1 MSMKKKKPQTASK
14 NNKNPNSNPD
24 ISYQNK
30 DIVSKLFG
38 ERMKGKSLSLFGL
51 DTNLKVMDIR
61 PTNIPIVQA
70 KELRMDNLFELED
83 GSVAILDYESQFKE
97 TNFTKY
103 GYYIMNVINRYL
115 NEGKTPDIHMMVL
128 YTADIETAKTT
139 LERTACR
146 IKIEAAYLTGTPS
159 EQWLEEI
166 KESLANQIISDK
178 TLMQLI
184 LLPLT
189 YKDEKKKQET
199 IKLCVNLARKI
210 PDKEQETF
218 ALAGILTFTDKI
230 ISESMRKHIE
240 EVLSM
245 TQVGQMLMDRGR
257 KEGWKEGEK
266 SGQQK
271 GDYKRAKKTALKL
284 LKRGDSLDDIS
295 EILEVSTDVIK
306 LWEQESLHG

>member
-1 MSMKKKKPQTASK
+1 MKKKKQQTLSK

-24 ISYQNK
+24 IAYQNK

-38 ERMKGKSLSLFGL
+38 EQMKGKSLSLFGL
-51 DTNLKVMDIR
+51 NTELKVIDIHPTNL
-61 PTNIPIVQA
+61 PIIQA

-83 GSVAILDYESQFKE
+83 GSIAILDYESDYKE

-115 NEGKTPDIHMMVL
+115 KEGKSPDIHMMVL
-128 YTADIETAKTT
+128 YTADIEKAKTT

-146 IKIEAAYLTGTPS
+146 IHVEAAYLTGIPS
-159 EQWLEEI
+159 EKWLAEI
-166 KESLANQIISDK
+166 KDSLSNHTIPDTI
-178 TLMQLI
+178 LMHLI

-189 YKDEKKKQET
+189 YKEKEKKQEA
-199 IKLCVNLARKI
+199 IKQCVNLARQI

-230 ISESMRKHIE
+230 ISKSMRKHIE

>member
-1 MSMKKKKPQTASK
+1 MKKKKPQTASK
-14 NNKNPNSNPD
+14 NSKNPNANPA
-24 ISYQNK
+24 IAYQNK

-38 ERMKGKSLSLFGL
+38 EQMKGKSLSLFGL

-128 YTADIETAKTT
+128 YTADIETAKTI

-166 KESLANQIISDK
+166 KGSLANQIISDK
-178 TLMQLI
+178 TLMRLI

-189 YKDEKKKQET
+189 YKDEEKKQET
-199 IKLCVNLARKI
+199 IKLCVNLAQKI

-218 ALAGILTFTDKI
+218 ALAGILAFTDKI
-230 ISESMRKHIE
+230 ISNSTKKYIE
-240 EVLSM
+240 EVLGM
-245 TQVGQMLMDRGR
+245 TQVGQMLMDKGR
-257 KEGWKEGEK
+257 KEGTITLLFDLYNDGDITLHKAASK
-266 SGQQK
+266 SGMSEEDFLK
-271 GDYKRAKKTALKL
+271 AAK
-284 LKRGDSLDDIS
+284 S
-295 EILEVSTDVIK
+295 ILEK
-306 LWEQESLHG
+306 

>member
-1 MSMKKKKPQTASK
+1 MKKKKQQTTSK
-14 NNKNPNSNPD
+14 NSKNPNSNPD

-38 ERMKGKSLSLFGL
+38 EQMKGKSLSLFGL

-83 GSVAILDYESQFKE
+83 GSIAILDYESQFKE

-128 YTADIETAKTT
+128 YTADIETAKTI

-159 EQWLEEI
+159 EQWLIEI

-178 TLMQLI
+178 TLMRLI

-189 YKDEKKKQET
+189 YKDEEKKQET
-199 IKLCVNLARKI
+199 IKLCVNLAQKI

-218 ALAGILTFTDKI
+218 ALAGILAFTDKI
-230 ISESMRKHIE
+230 ISNSTKKYIE
-240 EVLSM
+240 EVLGM
-245 TQVGQMLMDRGR
+245 TQVGQMLMDKGR
-257 KEGWKEGEK
+257 KEGTITLLFDLYNDGDITLHKAASK
-266 SGQQK
+266 SGMSEEDFLK
-271 GDYKRAKKTALKL
+271 AAK
-284 LKRGDSLDDIS
+284 S
-295 EILEVSTDVIK
+295 ILEK
-306 LWEQESLHG
+306 

>member
-1 MSMKKKKPQTASK
+1 MKKKKPQTASK
-14 NNKNPNSNPD
+14 NSKNPNANPA
-24 ISYQNK
+24 IAYQNK

-38 ERMKGKSLSLFGL
+38 EQMKGKSLSLFGL
-51 DTNLKVMDIR
+51 NTNLKVMDIR

-128 YTADIETAKTT
+128 YTADIETAKTI

-166 KESLANQIISDK
+166 KGSLANQIISDK
-178 TLMQLI
+178 TLMRLI

-189 YKDEKKKQET
+189 YKDEEKKQET
-199 IKLCVNLARKI
+199 IKLCVNLAQKI

-218 ALAGILTFTDKI
+218 ALAGILAFTDKI
-230 ISESMRKHIE
+230 ISNSTKKYIE
-240 EVLSM
+240 EVLGM
-245 TQVGQMLMDRGR
+245 TQVGQMLMDKGR
-257 KEGWKEGEK
+257 KEGTITLLFDLYNDGDITLHKAASK
-266 SGQQK
+266 SGMSEEDFLK
-271 GDYKRAKKTALKL
+271 AAK
-284 LKRGDSLDDIS
+284 S
-295 EILEVSTDVIK
+295 ILEK
-306 LWEQESLHG
+306 

>member
-1 MSMKKKKPQTASK
+1 MPMKKKKQQTISK

-24 ISYQNK
+24 IAYQNK

-38 ERMKGKSLSLFGL
+38 EQMKGKSLSLFGL

-128 YTADIETAKTT
+128 YTADIETAKTI

-166 KESLANQIISDK
+166 KGSLANQIISDK
-178 TLMQLI
+178 TLMRLI

-189 YKDEKKKQET
+189 YKDEEKKQET

-230 ISESMRKHIE
+230 ISNSTKKYIE
-240 EVLSM
+240 EVLGM
-245 TQVGQMLMDRGR
+245 TQVGQMLMDKGR
-257 KEGWKEGEK
+257 KEGTITLLFDLYNDGDITLHKAASK
-266 SGQQK
+266 SGMSEEDFLK
-271 GDYKRAKKTALKL
+271 AAK
-284 LKRGDSLDDIS
+284 S
-295 EILEVSTDVIK
+295 ILEK
-306 LWEQESLHG
+306 

>member
-1 MSMKKKKPQTASK
+1 MKKKKPQTASK
-14 NNKNPNSNPD
+14 NSKNPNANPA
-24 ISYQNK
+24 IAYQNK

-38 ERMKGKSLSLFGL
+38 EQMKGKSLSLFGL
-51 DTNLKVMDIR
+51 NTNLKVMDIR

-83 GSVAILDYESQFKE
+83 GSIAILDYESQFKE

-128 YTADIETAKTT
+128 YTADIETAKTI

-166 KESLANQIISDK
+166 KGSLANQIISDK
-178 TLMQLI
+178 TLMRLI

-189 YKDEKKKQET
+189 YKDEEKKQET
-199 IKLCVNLARKI
+199 IKLCVNLAQKI

-218 ALAGILTFTDKI
+218 ALAGILAFTDKI
-230 ISESMRKHIE
+230 ISNSTKKYIE
-240 EVLSM
+240 EVLGM
-245 TQVGQMLMDRGR
+245 TQVGQMLMDKGR
-257 KEGWKEGEK
+257 KEGTITLLFDLYNDGDITLHKAASK
-266 SGQQK
+266 SGMSEEDFLK
-271 GDYKRAKKTALKL
+271 AAK
-284 LKRGDSLDDIS
+284 S
-295 EILEVSTDVIK
+295 ILEK
-306 LWEQESLHG
+306 

>member
-1 MSMKKKKPQTASK
+1 MPMKKKKQQTIFK

-24 ISYQNK
+24 IAYQNK

-38 ERMKGKSLSLFGL
+38 EWMKGKPLSLFDL
-51 DTNLKVMDIR
+51 PTNLKVIDIR
-61 PTNIPIVQA
+61 PTNLPIVQA

-83 GSVAILDYESQFKE
+83 GSIAILDYESNYKE

-115 NEGKTPDIHMMVL
+115 KEGKSPDIHMMVL
-128 YTADIETAKTT
+128 YTADIEKAKTT

-146 IKIEAAYLTGTPS
+146 IHVEAAYLTGIPS
-159 EQWLEEI
+159 EQWLAEI
-166 KESLANQIISDK
+166 KESITNHTISDK
-178 TLMQLI
+178 ILMHLI

-189 YKDEKKKQET
+189 YREEKKKQEA
-199 IKLCVNLARKI
+199 IKQCAELARKI
-210 PDKEQETF
+210 PDKEQEAF
-218 ALAGILTFTDKI
+218 VLAGILTFTDKI
-230 ISESMRKHIE
+230 ISKSTKKHIE

-245 TQVGQMLMDRGR
+245 TQVGQMLMDR
-257 KEGWKEGEK
+257 GWKEGEK

-306 LWEQESLHG
+306 RWEQESLHG

>member
-1 MSMKKKKPQTASK
+1 MKKKKPQTTSK
-14 NNKNPNSNPD
+14 NSKNPNANPA
-24 ISYQNK
+24 IAYQNK

-38 ERMKGKSLSLFGL
+38 EQMKGKSLSLFGL

-159 EQWLEEI
+159 EQWLIEI

-178 TLMQLI
+178 TLMRLI

-189 YKDEKKKQET
+189 YKDEEKKQET
-199 IKLCVNLARKI
+199 IKLCVNLAQKI

-218 ALAGILTFTDKI
+218 ALAGILAFTDKI
-230 ISESMRKHIE
+230 ISNSTKKYIE
-240 EVLSM
+240 EVLGM
-245 TQVGQMLMDRGR
+245 TQVGQMLMDKGR
-257 KEGWKEGEK
+257 KEGTITLLFDLYNDGDITLHKAASK
-266 SGQQK
+266 SGMSEEDFLK
-271 GDYKRAKKTALKL
+271 AAK
-284 LKRGDSLDDIS
+284 S
-295 EILEVSTDVIK
+295 ILEK
-306 LWEQESLHG
+306 

>member
-1 MSMKKKKPQTASK
+1 MKKKKPQTASK
-14 NNKNPNSNPD
+14 NSKNPNANPA
-24 ISYQNK
+24 IAYQNK

-38 ERMKGKSLSLFGL
+38 EQMKGKSLSLFGL
-51 DTNLKVMDIR
+51 NTNLKVIDIR

-83 GSVAILDYESQFKE
+83 GSIAILDYESQFKE

-128 YTADIETAKTT
+128 YTADIETAKTI

-166 KESLANQIISDK
+166 KGSLANQIISDK
-178 TLMQLI
+178 TLMRLI

-189 YKDEKKKQET
+189 YKDEEKKQET
-199 IKLCVNLARKI
+199 IKLCVNLAQKI

-218 ALAGILTFTDKI
+218 ALAGILAFTDKI
-230 ISESMRKHIE
+230 ISNSTKKYIE
-240 EVLSM
+240 EVLGM
-245 TQVGQMLMDRGR
+245 TQVGQMLMDKGR
-257 KEGWKEGEK
+257 KEGTITLLFDLYNDGDITLHKAASK
-266 SGQQK
+266 SGMSEEDFLK
-271 GDYKRAKKTALKL
+271 AAK
-284 LKRGDSLDDIS
+284 S
-295 EILEVSTDVIK
+295 ILEK
-306 LWEQESLHG
+306 

>member
-1 MSMKKKKPQTASK
+1 MKKKKQQTTSK
-14 NNKNPNSNPD
+14 NSKNPNSNPD

-38 ERMKGKSLSLFGL
+38 EQMKGKSLSLFGL
-51 DTNLKVMDIR
+51 NTNLKVMDIR

-159 EQWLEEI
+159 EQWLIEI

-178 TLMQLI
+178 TLMRLI

-189 YKDEKKKQET
+189 YKDEEKKQET
-199 IKLCVNLARKI
+199 IKLCVNLAQKI

-218 ALAGILTFTDKI
+218 ALAGILAFTDKI
-230 ISESMRKHIE
+230 ISNSTKKYIE
-240 EVLSM
+240 EVLGM
-245 TQVGQMLMDRGR
+245 TQVGQMLMDKGR
-257 KEGWKEGEK
+257 KEGTITLLFDLYNDGDITLHKAASK
-266 SGQQK
+266 SGMSEEDFLK
-271 GDYKRAKKTALKL
+271 AAK
-284 LKRGDSLDDIS
+284 S
-295 EILEVSTDVIK
+295 ILEK
-306 LWEQESLHG
+306 

>member
-1 MSMKKKKPQTASK
+1 MKKKKPQTASK
-14 NNKNPNSNPD
+14 NSKNPNANPA
-24 ISYQNK
+24 IAYQNK

-38 ERMKGKSLSLFGL
+38 EQMRGKSLSLFGL
-51 DTNLKVMDIR
+51 NTNLKVIDIR

-83 GSVAILDYESQFKE
+83 GSIAILDYESQFKE

-166 KESLANQIISDK
+166 KGSLANQIISDK
-178 TLMQLI
+178 TLMRLI

-189 YKDEKKKQET
+189 YKDEEKKQET
-199 IKLCVNLARKI
+199 IKLCVNLAQKI

-218 ALAGILTFTDKI
+218 ALAGILAFTDKI
-230 ISESMRKHIE
+230 ISNSTKKYIE
-240 EVLSM
+240 EVLGM
-245 TQVGQMLMDRGR
+245 TQVGQMLMDKGR
-257 KEGWKEGEK
+257 KEGTITLLFDLYNDGDITLHKAASK
-266 SGQQK
+266 SGMSEEDFLK
-271 GDYKRAKKTALKL
+271 AAK
-284 LKRGDSLDDIS
+284 S
-295 EILEVSTDVIK
+295 ILEK
-306 LWEQESLHG
+306 

>member
-1 MSMKKKKPQTASK
+1 MPMKKKKQQTTSK
-14 NNKNPNSNPD
+14 NSKNPNSNPD

-38 ERMKGKSLSLFGL
+38 EQMKGKSLSLFGL
-51 DTNLKVMDIR
+51 DTNLKVTDIR

-159 EQWLEEI
+159 EQWLIEI

-178 TLMQLI
+178 TLMRLI

-189 YKDEKKKQET
+189 YKDEEKKQET
-199 IKLCVNLARKI
+199 IKLCVNLAQKI

-218 ALAGILTFTDKI
+218 ALAGILAFTDKI
-230 ISESMRKHIE
+230 ISNSTKKYIE
-240 EVLSM
+240 EVLGM
-245 TQVGQMLMDRGR
+245 TQVGQMLMDKGR
-257 KEGWKEGEK
+257 KEGTITLLFDLYNDGDITLHKAASK
-266 SGQQK
+266 SGMSEEDFLK
-271 GDYKRAKKTALKL
+271 AAK
-284 LKRGDSLDDIS
+284 S
-295 EILEVSTDVIK
+295 ILEK
-306 LWEQESLHG
+306 

>member
-1 MSMKKKKPQTASK
+1 MKKKKQQTTSK
-14 NNKNPNSNPD
+14 NSKNPNSNPD

-38 ERMKGKSLSLFGL
+38 EQMKGKSLSLFGL

-166 KESLANQIISDK
+166 KGSLANQIISDK
-178 TLMQLI
+178 TLMRLI

-189 YKDEKKKQET
+189 YKDEEKKQET
-199 IKLCVNLARKI
+199 IKLCVNLAQKI

-218 ALAGILTFTDKI
+218 ALAGILAFTDKI
-230 ISESMRKHIE
+230 ISNSTKKYIE
-240 EVLSM
+240 EVLGM
-245 TQVGQMLMDRGR
+245 TQVGQMLMDKGR
-257 KEGWKEGEK
+257 KEGTITLLFDLYNDGDITLHKAASK
-266 SGQQK
+266 SGMSEEDFLK
-271 GDYKRAKKTALKL
+271 AAK
-284 LKRGDSLDDIS
+284 S
-295 EILEVSTDVIK
+295 ILEK
-306 LWEQESLHG
+306 

>member
-1 MSMKKKKPQTASK
+1 MKKKKQQTTSK
-14 NNKNPNSNPD
+14 NSKNPNSNPD

-38 ERMKGKSLSLFGL
+38 EQMKGKSLSLFGL
-51 DTNLKVMDIR
+51 NTNLKVMDIR

-159 EQWLEEI
+159 EQWLIEI

-178 TLMQLI
+178 TLMRLI

-189 YKDEKKKQET
+189 YKDEEKKQET
-199 IKLCVNLARKI
+199 IKLCVNLAQKI

-218 ALAGILTFTDKI
+218 ALAGILAFTDKI
-230 ISESMRKHIE
+230 ISNSTKKYIE
-240 EVLSM
+240 EVLGM
-245 TQVGQMLMDRGR
+245 TQVGQMLIDKGR
-257 KEGWKEGEK
+257 KEGTITLLFDLYNDGDITLHKAASK
-266 SGQQK
+266 SGMSEEDFLK
-271 GDYKRAKKTALKL
+271 AAK
-284 LKRGDSLDDIS
+284 S
-295 EILEVSTDVIK
+295 ILEK
-306 LWEQESLHG
+306 

>member
-1 MSMKKKKPQTASK
+1 
-14 NNKNPNSNPD
+14 
-24 ISYQNK
+24 
-30 DIVSKLFG
+30 
-38 ERMKGKSLSLFGL
+38 MKGKSLSLFGL

-178 TLMQLI
+178 TLMRLI

-189 YKDEKKKQET
+189 YKDEEKKQET

-230 ISESMRKHIE
+230 ISESMKKHIE
-240 EVLSM
+240 EVLGM

-257 KEGWKEGEK
+257 KEGMQEGRKEGRRE
-266 SGQQK
+266 GNITALYDLYND
-271 GDYKRAKKTALKL
+271 GDITLHKAAAKAGMSESDFLKTAKKIAA
-284 LKRGDSLDDIS
+284 
-295 EILEVSTDVIK
+295 E
-306 LWEQESLHG
+306 

>member
-1 MSMKKKKPQTASK
+1 
-14 NNKNPNSNPD
+14 
-24 ISYQNK
+24 
-30 DIVSKLFG
+30 
-38 ERMKGKSLSLFGL
+38 
-51 DTNLKVMDIR
+51 
-61 PTNIPIVQA
+61 
-70 KELRMDNLFELED
+70 MDNLFELED

-159 EQWLEEI
+159 ELWLEEI
-166 KESLANQIISDK
+166 KKSLANQIISDI
-178 TLMQLI
+178 TLMRLI

-189 YKDEKKKQET
+189 YKDEEKKQET

-257 KEGWKEGEK
+257 KEGMQEGRKEGRRE
-266 SGQQK
+266 GNI
-271 GDYKRAKKTALKL
+271 TALYDLYNDGDITLHKAAAKAGMSESDFL
-284 LKRGDSLDDIS
+284 ETAKRIVKS
-295 EILEVSTDVIK
+295 
-306 LWEQESLHG
+306 

>member
-1 MSMKKKKPQTASK
+1 MPMKKKKPQTASK
-14 NNKNPNSNPD
+14 NSKNPNANPA
-24 ISYQNK
+24 IAYQNK

-38 ERMKGKSLSLFGL
+38 EQMKGKSLSLFGL

-128 YTADIETAKTT
+128 YTADIETAKTI

-166 KESLANQIISDK
+166 KGSLANQIISDK
-178 TLMQLI
+178 TLMRLI

-189 YKDEKKKQET
+189 YKDEEKKQET
-199 IKLCVNLARKI
+199 IKLCVNLAQKI

-218 ALAGILTFTDKI
+218 ALAGILAFTDKI
-230 ISESMRKHIE
+230 ISNSTKKYIE
-240 EVLSM
+240 EVLGM
-245 TQVGQMLMDRGR
+245 TQVGQMLMDKGR
-257 KEGWKEGEK
+257 KEGTITLLFDLYNDGDITLHKAASK
-266 SGQQK
+266 SGMSEEDFLK
-271 GDYKRAKKTALKL
+271 AAK
-284 LKRGDSLDDIS
+284 S
-295 EILEVSTDVIK
+295 ILEK
-306 LWEQESLHG
+306 

>member
-1 MSMKKKKPQTASK
+1 MPMKKKKPQTASK
-14 NNKNPNSNPD
+14 NSKNPNANPA
-24 ISYQNK
+24 IAYQNK

-38 ERMKGKSLSLFGL
+38 EQMKGKSLSLFGL
-51 DTNLKVMDIR
+51 NTNLKVIDIR

-159 EQWLEEI
+159 EQWLIEI

-178 TLMQLI
+178 TLMRLI

-189 YKDEKKKQET
+189 YKDEEKKQET
-199 IKLCVNLARKI
+199 IKLCVNLAQKI

-218 ALAGILTFTDKI
+218 ALAGILAFTDKI
-230 ISESMRKHIE
+230 ISNSTKKYIE
-240 EVLSM
+240 EVLGM
-245 TQVGQMLMDRGR
+245 TQVGQMLMDKGR
-257 KEGWKEGEK
+257 KEGTITLLFDLYNDGDITLHKAASK
-266 SGQQK
+266 SGMSEEDFLK
-271 GDYKRAKKTALKL
+271 AAK
-284 LKRGDSLDDIS
+284 S
-295 EILEVSTDVIK
+295 ILEK
-306 LWEQESLHG
+306 

>member
-1 MSMKKKKPQTASK
+1 MKKKKPQTASK
-14 NNKNPNSNPD
+14 NSKNPNANPA
-24 ISYQNK
+24 IAYQNK

-38 ERMKGKSLSLFGL
+38 EQMKGKSLSLFGL
-51 DTNLKVMDIR
+51 NTNLKVIDIR

-83 GSVAILDYESQFKE
+83 GSIAILDYESQFKE

-159 EQWLEEI
+159 EQWLIEI

-178 TLMQLI
+178 TLMRLI

-189 YKDEKKKQET
+189 YKDEEKKQET
-199 IKLCVNLARKI
+199 IKLCVNLAQKI

-218 ALAGILTFTDKI
+218 ALAGILAFTDKI
-230 ISESMRKHIE
+230 ISNSTKKYIE
-240 EVLSM
+240 EVLGM
-245 TQVGQMLMDRGR
+245 TQVGQMLMDKGR
-257 KEGWKEGEK
+257 KEGTITLLFDLYNDGDITLHKAASK
-266 SGQQK
+266 SGMSEEDFLK
-271 GDYKRAKKTALKL
+271 AAK
-284 LKRGDSLDDIS
+284 S
-295 EILEVSTDVIK
+295 ILEK
-306 LWEQESLHG
+306 

>member
-1 MSMKKKKPQTASK
+1 MKKKKQQTTSK
-14 NNKNPNSNPD
+14 NSKNPNSNPD

-38 ERMKGKSLSLFGL
+38 EQMKGKSLSLFGL

-128 YTADIETAKTT
+128 YTADIETAKTI

-159 EQWLEEI
+159 EQWLIEI

-178 TLMQLI
+178 TLMRLI

-189 YKDEKKKQET
+189 YKDEEKKQET
-199 IKLCVNLARKI
+199 IKLCVNLAQKI

-218 ALAGILTFTDKI
+218 ALAGILAFTDKI
-230 ISESMRKHIE
+230 ISNSTKKYIE
-240 EVLSM
+240 EVLGM
-245 TQVGQMLMDRGR
+245 TQVGQMLMDKGR
-257 KEGWKEGEK
+257 KEGTITLLFDLYNDGDITLHKAASK
-266 SGQQK
+266 SGMSEEDFLK
-271 GDYKRAKKTALKL
+271 AAK
-284 LKRGDSLDDIS
+284 S
-295 EILEVSTDVIK
+295 ILEK
-306 LWEQESLHG
+306 

>member
-1 MSMKKKKPQTASK
+1 MKKKKQAKTTKTNVRPKTNEKSA
-14 NNKNPNSNPD
+14 

-38 ERMKGKSLSLFGL
+38 EQMKGKSLSLFGL

-83 GSVAILDYESQFKE
+83 GSIAILDYESQFKE

-139 LERTACR
+139 LERTAWR

-159 EQWLEEI
+159 EQWLIEI

-178 TLMQLI
+178 TLMRLI

-189 YKDEKKKQET
+189 YKDEEKKQET
-199 IKLCVNLARKI
+199 IKLCVNLAQKI

-218 ALAGILTFTDKI
+218 ALAGILAFTDKI
-230 ISESMRKHIE
+230 ISNSTKKYIE
-240 EVLSM
+240 EVLGM
-245 TQVGQMLMDRGR
+245 TQVGQMLMDKGR
-257 KEGWKEGEK
+257 KEGTITLLFDLYNDGDITLHKAASK
-266 SGQQK
+266 SGMSEEDFLK
-271 GDYKRAKKTALKL
+271 AAK
-284 LKRGDSLDDIS
+284 S
-295 EILEVSTDVIK
+295 ILEK
-306 LWEQESLHG
+306 

>member
-1 MSMKKKKPQTASK
+1 MPMKKKKPQTASK
-14 NNKNPNSNPD
+14 NSKNPNSNPD

-38 ERMKGKSLSLFGL
+38 EQMKGKSLSLFGL

-159 EQWLEEI
+159 EQWLIEI

-178 TLMQLI
+178 TLMRLI

-189 YKDEKKKQET
+189 YKDEEKKQET
-199 IKLCVNLARKI
+199 IKLCVNLAQKI

-218 ALAGILTFTDKI
+218 ALAGILAFTDKI
-230 ISESMRKHIE
+230 ISNSTKKYIE
-240 EVLSM
+240 EVLGM
-245 TQVGQMLMDRGR
+245 TQVGQMLMDKGR
-257 KEGWKEGEK
+257 KEGTITLLFDLYNDGDITLHKAASK
-266 SGQQK
+266 SGMSEEDFLK
-271 GDYKRAKKTALKL
+271 AAK
-284 LKRGDSLDDIS
+284 S
-295 EILEVSTDVIK
+295 ILEK
-306 LWEQESLHG
+306 

>member
-1 MSMKKKKPQTASK
+1 MKKKKQAKTTKTNVRPKTNEKSA
-14 NNKNPNSNPD
+14 

-38 ERMKGKSLSLFGL
+38 EQMKGKSLSLFGL

-83 GSVAILDYESQFKE
+83 GSIAILDYESQFKE

-159 EQWLEEI
+159 KQWLEEI

-178 TLMQLI
+178 TLMRLI

-189 YKDEKKKQET
+189 YKDEEKKQKT

-245 TQVGQMLMDRGR
+245 TQVGQMLIDRGRREGHKEGR
-257 KEGWKEGEK
+257 KEGRWEGNI
-266 SGQQK
+266 
-271 GDYKRAKKTALKL
+271 TALYDLYNDGDITLHKAAAKAGMSESDFL
-284 LKRGDSLDDIS
+284 ETAKRIVKS
-295 EILEVSTDVIK
+295 
-306 LWEQESLHG
+306 

>member
-1 MSMKKKKPQTASK
+1 MPMKKKKQQTTSK
-14 NNKNPNSNPD
+14 NSKNPNSNPD

-38 ERMKGKSLSLFGL
+38 EQMKGKSLSLFGL

-166 KESLANQIISDK
+166 KGSLANQIISDK
-178 TLMQLI
+178 TLMRLI

-189 YKDEKKKQET
+189 YKDEEKKQET

-218 ALAGILTFTDKI
+218 ALAGILAFTDKI
-230 ISESMRKHIE
+230 ISNSTKKYIE
-240 EVLSM
+240 EVLGM
-245 TQVGQMLMDRGR
+245 TQVGQMLMDKGR
-257 KEGWKEGEK
+257 KEGTITLLFDLYNDGDITLHKAASK
-266 SGQQK
+266 SGMSEEDFLK
-271 GDYKRAKKTALKL
+271 AAK
-284 LKRGDSLDDIS
+284 S
-295 EILEVSTDVIK
+295 ILEK
-306 LWEQESLHG
+306 

>member
-1 MSMKKKKPQTASK
+1 MKKKKPQTTSK
-14 NNKNPNSNPD
+14 NSKNPNANPA
-24 ISYQNK
+24 IAYQNK

-38 ERMKGKSLSLFGL
+38 EQMKGKSLSLFGL

-83 GSVAILDYESQFKE
+83 GSIAILDYESQFKE

-128 YTADIETAKTT
+128 YTADIETAKTI

-166 KESLANQIISDK
+166 KGSLANQIISDK
-178 TLMQLI
+178 TLMRLI

-189 YKDEKKKQET
+189 YKDEEKKQET
-199 IKLCVNLARKI
+199 IKLCVNLAQKI

-218 ALAGILTFTDKI
+218 ALAGILAFTDKI
-230 ISESMRKHIE
+230 ISNSTKKYIE
-240 EVLSM
+240 EVLGM
-245 TQVGQMLMDRGR
+245 TQVGQMLMDKGR
-257 KEGWKEGEK
+257 KEGTITLLFDLYNDGDITLHKAASK
-266 SGQQK
+266 SGMSEEDFLK
-271 GDYKRAKKTALKL
+271 AAK
-284 LKRGDSLDDIS
+284 S
-295 EILEVSTDVIK
+295 ILEK
-306 LWEQESLHG
+306 

>member
-1 MSMKKKKPQTASK
+1 MKKKKQQMTSK
-14 NNKNPNSNPD
+14 NNKNPNSNSD

-38 ERMKGKSLSLFGL
+38 EQMKGKSLSLFGL

-166 KESLANQIISDK
+166 KGSLANQIISDK
-178 TLMQLI
+178 TLMRLI

-189 YKDEKKKQET
+189 YKDEEKKQET
-199 IKLCVNLARKI
+199 IKLCVNLAQKI

-218 ALAGILTFTDKI
+218 VLAGILTFTDKI
-230 ISESMRKHIE
+230 ISNSTKKYIE
-240 EVLSM
+240 EVLDM
-245 TQVGQMLMDRGR
+245 TQVGQMLINRGR
-257 KEGWKEGEK
+257 KEGRREGNITVLYDLYND
-266 SGQQK
+266 
-271 GDYKRAKKTALKL
+271 GDITLHKAATKAGMSESDFLKTA
-284 LKRGDSLDDIS
+284 KRIA
-295 EILEVSTDVIK
+295 EE
-306 LWEQESLHG
+306 

>member
-1 MSMKKKKPQTASK
+1 MKKKKPQTASK
-14 NNKNPNSNPD
+14 NSKNPNSNPD

-30 DIVSKLFG
+30 DIVSKLFA

-51 DTNLKVMDIR
+51 STNLKVMDIR

-128 YTADIETAKTT
+128 YTADIETAKTI

-159 EQWLEEI
+159 EQWLIEI
-166 KESLANQIISDK
+166 KESLAKQIISDK
-178 TLMQLI
+178 TLMRLI

-189 YKDEKKKQET
+189 YKDEEKKQET
-199 IKLCVNLARKI
+199 IKLCVNLAQKI

-218 ALAGILTFTDKI
+218 ALAGILAFTDKI
-230 ISESMRKHIE
+230 ISNSTKKYIE
-240 EVLSM
+240 EVLGM
-245 TQVGQMLMDRGR
+245 TQVGQMLMDKGR
-257 KEGWKEGEK
+257 KEGTITLLFDLYNDGDITLHKAASK
-266 SGQQK
+266 SGMSEEDFLK
-271 GDYKRAKKTALKL
+271 AAK
-284 LKRGDSLDDIS
+284 S
-295 EILEVSTDVIK
+295 ILEK
-306 LWEQESLHG
+306 

>member
-1 MSMKKKKPQTASK
+1 MKKKKPQTASK
-14 NNKNPNSNPD
+14 NSKNPNSNPD

-30 DIVSKLFG
+30 DIVSKLFA

-51 DTNLKVMDIR
+51 STNLKVMDIR

-128 YTADIETAKTT
+128 YTADIETAKTI

-159 EQWLEEI
+159 EQWLIEI

-178 TLMQLI
+178 TLMRLI

-189 YKDEKKKQET
+189 YKDEEKKQET
-199 IKLCVNLARKI
+199 IKLCVNLAQKI

-218 ALAGILTFTDKI
+218 ALAGILAFTDKI
-230 ISESMRKHIE
+230 ISNSTKKYIE
-240 EVLSM
+240 EVLGM
-245 TQVGQMLMDRGR
+245 TQVGQMLMDKGR
-257 KEGWKEGEK
+257 KEGTITLLFDLYNDGDITLHKAASK
-266 SGQQK
+266 SGMSEEDFLK
-271 GDYKRAKKTALKL
+271 AAK
-284 LKRGDSLDDIS
+284 S
-295 EILEVSTDVIK
+295 ILEK
-306 LWEQESLHG
+306 

>member
-1 MSMKKKKPQTASK
+1 MKKKKPQTASK
-14 NNKNPNSNPD
+14 NSKNPNSNPD

-30 DIVSKLFG
+30 DIVSKLFA

-51 DTNLKVMDIR
+51 STNLKVMDIR

-83 GSVAILDYESQFKE
+83 GSIAILDYESQFKE

-128 YTADIETAKTT
+128 YTADIETAKTI

-159 EQWLEEI
+159 EQWLIEI

-178 TLMQLI
+178 TLMRLI

-189 YKDEKKKQET
+189 YKDEEKKQET
-199 IKLCVNLARKI
+199 IKLCVNLAQKI

-218 ALAGILTFTDKI
+218 ALAGILAFTDKI
-230 ISESMRKHIE
+230 ISNSTKKYIE
-240 EVLSM
+240 EVLGM
-245 TQVGQMLMDRGR
+245 TQVGQMLMDKGR
-257 KEGWKEGEK
+257 KEGTITLLFDLYNDGDITLHKAASK
-266 SGQQK
+266 SGMSEEDFLK
-271 GDYKRAKKTALKL
+271 AAK
-284 LKRGDSLDDIS
+284 S
-295 EILEVSTDVIK
+295 ILEK
-306 LWEQESLHG
+306 

>member
-1 MSMKKKKPQTASK
+1 MKKKKQQTTSK
-14 NNKNPNSNPD
+14 NSKNPNSNPD

-38 ERMKGKSLSLFGL
+38 EQMKGKSLSLFGL

-159 EQWLEEI
+159 EQWLVEI

-178 TLMQLI
+178 TLMRLI

-189 YKDEKKKQET
+189 YKDEEKKQET
-199 IKLCVNLARKI
+199 IKLCVNLAQKI

-218 ALAGILTFTDKI
+218 ALAGILAFTDKI
-230 ISESMRKHIE
+230 ISNSTKKYIE
-240 EVLSM
+240 EVLGM
-245 TQVGQMLMDRGR
+245 TQVGQMLMDKGR
-257 KEGWKEGEK
+257 KEGTITLLFDLYNDGDITLHKAASK
-266 SGQQK
+266 SGMSEEDFLK
-271 GDYKRAKKTALKL
+271 AAK
-284 LKRGDSLDDIS
+284 S
-295 EILEVSTDVIK
+295 ILEK
-306 LWEQESLHG
+306 